1 MKILG
6 IDTSGNTAS
15 AAVCENGVIL
25 AESTFATRLTHSQV
39 ILPLAKEV
47 LSYAETELSDIGL
60 LVCAAGPGS
69 YTGLRIGISAVKALS
84 FGLGDVPCCGVSTLE
99 ALAFGC
105 AVCGEIV
112 CAVMKARADLVY
124 CAFFDCSDRKF
135 PKRLTED
142 KVISADEAIALAAG
156 MNVSVMFTGDA
167 VEGMSDRIAEYLQNY
182 AFAPVSVRTPKAS
195 ALCFIGENSPK
206 MSAEELMPQYLQI
219 TKAEKDLQ
227 EQKK

>member
-6 IDTSGNTAS
+6 IDTSGNVAS

-25 AESTFATRLTHSQV
+25 AETSFCTRLTHSQV

-47 LSYAETELSDIGL
+47 LSYAETELSEIGL

-84 FGLGDVPCCGVSTLE
+84 FGLGEIPCCGVSTLE

-105 AVCGEIV
+105 TVYGGIV
-112 CAVMKARADLVY
+112 CTVMRARADLVY
-124 CAFFDCSDRKF
+124 CAFFDCSDREY

-142 KVISADEAIALAAG
+142 KVISADEAVALAAG
-156 MNVSVMFTGDA
+156 MNVPVMFTGDA
-167 VEGMSDRIAEYLQNY
+167 VDGMSERIEKHLDGYS
-182 AFAPVSVRTPKAS
+182 FAPVYLRTPKAS
-195 ALCFIGENSPK
+195 ALCFCGEHCPNV
-206 MSAEELMPQYLQI
+206 SAEELMPQYLQI